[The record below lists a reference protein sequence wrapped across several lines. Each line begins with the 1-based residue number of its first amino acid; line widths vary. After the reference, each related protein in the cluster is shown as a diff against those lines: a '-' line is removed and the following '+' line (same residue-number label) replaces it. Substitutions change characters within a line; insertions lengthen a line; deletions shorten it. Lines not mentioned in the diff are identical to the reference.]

1 MTELRK
7 GLALATLLL
16 SCCGDGRPDDMLG
29 QNPVSLLQPAK
40 PYDIVAACSFERL
53 NAQQGSAV
61 HKADLPTDDKIVVSI
76 DTGGVK
82 YFEATFKRVSG
93 NQTIIDITSART
105 MWGPFPAEK
114 MIAEVRDCAS

>member
-1 MTELRK
+1 M
-7 GLALATLLL
+7 L
-16 SCCGDGRPDDMLG
+16 S
-29 QNPVSLLQPAK
+29 QTPVTVLQSAK

-61 HKADLPTDDKIVVSI
+61 HKADLPTDGKIVVSI
-76 DTGGVK
+76 DTGAVK

-93 NQTIIDITSART
+93 NQTAIDITSTRT